1 MSSKWCKIIRELCH
15 FSGIQNNSQ
24 IKGKPS
30 HNNFLRKKNTKEVK
44 INQKGTRKVM
54 TEEDCYVL
62 RMKNLTPKFYIF
74 STCVFRD
81 LRGSFNNLT
90 SHYLHFRCLRKANIL
105 YNINFISPPL
115 PNHALFCF
123 RDLLRGGFIK
133 EGLGGWGGNWS
144 ESDAISLKASD
155 CEIKLDEI

>member
-1 MSSKWCKIIRELCH
+1 MTSKWCKIITELCH

-24 IKGKPS
+24 IEGKPS

-62 RMKNLTPKFYIF
+62 RMKNLKTKFYIF

-90 SHYLHFRCLRKANIL
+90 SHYIYFRCLRKANIYIIKIL
-105 YNINFISPPL
+105 SPP
-115 PNHALFCF
+115 PPPCAYLFS
-123 RDLLRGGFIK
+123 RPLERGVY
-133 EGLGGWGGNWS
+133 
-144 ESDAISLKASD
+144 
-155 CEIKLDEI
+155 